1 MTACS
6 SHPGVFTHTLSSSS
20 VTISQS
26 FYSHRRY
33 SNLMV
38 MEVLVVRQVASEE
51 PVAVKMVSS
60 FAPQSEDIVFE
71 SGPDYKGGR

>member
-6 SHPGVFTHTLSSSS
+6 CHPGVFTHTLSSAS
-20 VTISQS
+20 VTVSQS
-26 FYSHRRY
+26 LYSHRRY

-38 MEVLVVRQVASEE
+38 MEVLVVRNVASEE
-51 PVAVKMVSS
+51 PITVKMVSS
-60 FAPQSEDIVFE
+60 FTPQSKDIVFE